1 MKKLLFLGVVVVI
14 ATMTVSSAFAGSRA
28 VGVEVGYVNPQ
39 DEAEVFSSTWIAGV
53 YMDFGLPAV
62 NWSVSPFVN
71 YWNWS
76 EDASGLE
83 TSFHDWTVG
92 ANVKMTIPAATVQ
105 PFIAAGASAH
115 LLNASAKG
123 TDPLLGSFDL
133 SESDTKF
140 GFQVGG
146 GASMGV
152 GSRTNLV
159 ASGWY
164 HFVENVDQWSARAGL
179 SWNI

>member
-14 ATMTVSSAFAGSRA
+14 AAMTVSSAFAGSRA
-28 VGVEVGYVNPQ
+28 VGVEFGYLDPQ
-39 DEAEVFSSTWIAGV
+39 DEGDVFNSTWIAGV
-53 YMDFGLPAV
+53 YMDLGLPAI

-76 EDASGLE
+76 EDVSGLE
-83 TSFHDWTVG
+83 TSFRDWTVG
-92 ANVKMTIPAATVQ
+92 ANLKMSIPAAAVQ

-115 LLNASAKG
+115 LMSASLKG
-123 TDPLLGSFDL
+123 SDPLLGSFDI
-133 SESDTKF
+133 SEGETKF
-140 GFQVGG
+140 GFQLGG
-146 GASMGV
+146 GAQMGV
-152 GSRTNLV
+152 GSRTNIV

-164 HFVENVDQWSARAGL
+164 HFVENVNQWSLRGGL